1 MIYITGDTHGD
12 IKRFDEKY
20 VRRLKRNDYI
30 IICGDFGFLWA
41 GGAEEERLLEKLRK
55 KKYCILFV
63 DGKHENFDLLERY
76 RVINWHGGKVHQLGD
91 NLYHLMRGQ
100 VFDLEQKRIFT
111 FGGGESIDKD
121 MRQAQGTW
129 WEREMPTLEDMQEAV
144 VSLNRV
150 DRRVDYIITHEPPAR
165 VKTIMNHRPDSINA
179 LDAFLEEISKEVKF
193 EKWFFGCTHQD
204 RKITSKHYSVFQDLL
219 PAEPKIQKS
228 EEKKSK
234 KEAAKLAAIAAK
246 EKKEAEKRDREA
258 KPGQ

>member
-12 IKRFDEKY
+12 ISRFEDKY
-20 VRRLKRNDYI
+20 IRRMGRNDTI

-41 GGAEEERLLEKLRK
+41 GGAAEERLLEKLRK
-55 KKYCILFV
+55 KRYTILFV

-76 RVINWHGGKVHQLGD
+76 RVMHWNGGKVHQLGE

-100 VFDLEQKRIFT
+100 VFEIEGKKLFT
-111 FGGGESIDKD
+111 FGGGESIDKE

-129 WEREMPTLEDMQEAV
+129 WEQEMPTLEDMQEAV

-150 DRRVDYIITHEPPAR
+150 GRQVDYIITHEPPAR
-165 VKTIMNHRPDSINA
+165 VKTIMDHRPNSINA

-204 RKITSKHYSVFQDLL
+204 RKITAKHYSVFADLI
-219 PAEPKIQKS
+219 PVEMKQKKGKG
-228 EEKKSK
+228 EK
-234 KEAAKLAAIAAK
+234 
-246 EKKEAEKRDREA
+246 
-258 KPGQ
+258 